1 MRSLDCS
8 SKISERSDE
17 GDSESVVA
25 EDTCEY
31 GPDES
36 SHVEKIEMV
45 NRPFS
50 TREPPRL
57 NSFSGLRIDGQARLF
72 ID

>member
-1 MRSLDCS
+1 LRSLDCN

-25 EDTCEY
+25 EESCEY

-36 SHVEKIEMV
+36 SLVEKIEMI
-45 NRPFS
+45 NRLFT
-50 TREPPRL
+50 TREPPRH
-57 NSFSGLRIDGQARLF
+57 NSFSGLRVDG
-72 ID
+72 